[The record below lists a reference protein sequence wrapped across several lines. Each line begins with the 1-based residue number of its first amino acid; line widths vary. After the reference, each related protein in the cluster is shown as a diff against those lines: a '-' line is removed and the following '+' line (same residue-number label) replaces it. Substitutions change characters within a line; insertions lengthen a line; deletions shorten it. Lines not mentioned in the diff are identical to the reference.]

1 MPDLRTLKHRI
12 RLNRFFTGVLVALLG
27 GTFVVPDL
35 LSVDGTRLLLYTG
48 RVMIG
53 ATLLYQLFQLLFHT
67 QMRDALIRQQEDAS

>member
-12 RLNRFFTGVLVALLG
+12 RLNQLFTGVLVALLG
-27 GTFVVPDL
+27 GTFVFPDL